1 MTISARQLAERFDS
15 PAPTEEQ
22 VAVIQAPLAPCVV
35 IAGAGSG
42 KTETMA
48 ARVVWLIANR
58 MVAPDQV
65 LGLTFTRKAAAELAG
80 RVRHR
85 LAQWRVIVE
94 RTARDDTGYLAALL
108 AGEPTVLTYSAY
120 AGRLVGEH
128 ALRLGQEPSPR
139 LLSQAVRWQLAD
151 SVVRR
156 YGGELPVDIGALAS
170 VTQYVLGLADHLA
183 DHLVTPDD
191 VVEFAST
198 VLADWDGL
206 PWGSAR
212 SATPRA
218 TAGYVKT
225 QRDRLALVPLVRA
238 FERAKRE
245 LGGVDYGDQMALA
258 AALAELPDVA
268 GAERSRYAAVLLDEY
283 QDTGHAQVT
292 LLSGLFGRGHPVT
305 AVGDPHQSIY
315 GWRGAAAGNM
325 GRFASTF
332 PHADGSPAIEFPLAT
347 SWRNDERILA
357 AANVI
362 ARGVTATQRAGV
374 RLRARSDAH
383 PGRILATV
391 TPTVEDEAVWLARRL
406 AHEWQARPAGGRTAA
421 VLVRR
426 RAQIPLIREALLD
439 AGLPVEVVGLG
450 GLLMTPEV
458 ADVVA
463 TLRVLADHRSGPA
476 LARLLTGARWRIG
489 ASDLAALSRRA
500 RRLVRGRTVAEAAP
514 AKTAT
519 AEESSSA
526 IAVEDFSA
534 SDTVDQASLVEALD
548 DLGLATGYSLDG
560 YRRLAALSAEL
571 RRLRRR
577 LGGPL
582 PELVAEV
589 EHVTGV
595 GVEVAARADRA
606 RVGRAHLD
614 RFLDEA
620 GRFAADADEAS
631 LGAFL
636 AFVDAAEIEENGLEA
651 GEAVV
656 APERIQVLTVHGA
669 KGLEWDLVAVPGL
682 VEKVFPAEPKAVDW
696 TRTRQLLPAPLRG
709 DRADL
714 PHLEVTAA
722 DRVELADHLDQHA
735 TLVRERHRIEERRL
749 AYVAVTRARSMLL
762 ASGYAWDNAKE
773 PRQPSAFLV
782 EIRDLAEVD
791 EWFVSPDGA
800 VNPRLSAA
808 REAIWPVDPL
818 GDRRPDVEAGAEL
831 VRAALR
837 KGPDTVIAG
846 ARRSDVLPG
855 LVADRHD
862 RAAGWRR
869 DVDLLLAEYAAMSAT
884 ATIDV
889 ALPAQLSVS
898 QLVALRR
905 DPDELARRL
914 RRPLPARPAPLA
926 RRGTAFHTWLER
938 RWSAQ
943 TLLDVDELPGAADE
957 SADDADFAELRRA
970 FEASPW
976 AERTPYEVE
985 VPFDMTIGPVLV
997 RGRMDAV
1004 FGDADGGWTVVD
1016 WKTGTRPGGADA
1028 DAAAV
1033 QLAAYRLAWARLQG
1047 IGDARVGEVRAA
1059 FHYVRSGETIA
1070 PADLLDAAG
1079 MRELISGEAAG
1090 ASARRQPARPA
1101 SQPVAP

>member
-85 LAQWRVIVE
+85 LAKWRVIVE

-170 VTQYVLGLADHLA
+170 VTQYVLGLADQLA
-183 DHLVTPDD
+183 DHLVTPED

-198 VLADWDGL
+198 ALADWDGL
-206 PWGSAR
+206 SWGSAR
-212 SATPRA
+212 SATPKA

-258 AALAELPDVA
+258 AALAELSDVA
-268 GAERSRYAAVLLDEY
+268 VAERSRYAAVLLDEY

-362 ARGVTATQRAGV
+362 ARGVTATRRAGV

-391 TPTVEDEAVWLARRL
+391 TPTVEDEAVWLARQL
-406 AHEWQARPAGGRTAA
+406 ANEWQARPAGGRTAA

-500 RRLVRGRTVAEAAP
+500 RRLVRGRVAEAAL

-519 AEESSSA
+519 AGEECSSA
-526 IAVEDFSA
+526 IAAEDFSA

-571 RRLRRR
+571 RRLRQR

-589 EHVTGV
+589 EQVTGV

-606 RVGRAHLD
+606 QVGRAHLD

-735 TLVRERHRIEERRL
+735 TLVRERHRTEERRL

-889 ALPAQLSVS
+889 DLPAQLSVS

-914 RRPLPARPAPLA
+914 RRPLPAKPAPLA

-1047 IGDARVGEVRAA
+1047 IEDARVGEVRAA
-1059 FHYVRSGETIA
+1059 FHYVRSGETIG

>member
-1 MTISARQLAERFDS
+1 MTISARQLAELFGS
-15 PAPTEEQ
+15 PAPTDEQ

-85 LAQWRVIVE
+85 LAQWRAIVE
-94 RTARDDTGYLAALL
+94 QTAHDDTGYLAQLL

-128 ALRLGQEPSPR
+128 ALRLGREPSPR

-170 VTQYVLGLADHLA
+170 VTQYVLGLADQLA

-191 VVEFAST
+191 VVGFAST
-198 VLADWDGL
+198 ALADWDRL
-206 PWGSAR
+206 PSGSAR
-212 SATPRA
+212 SATPKA
-218 TAGYVKT
+218 TAGYVKA

-238 FERAKRE
+238 FESAKRE

-258 AALAELPDVA
+258 AALAEVPDVA
-268 GAERSRYAAVLLDEY
+268 IAERSRYSAVLLDEY

-292 LLSGLFGRGHPVT
+292 LLAGLFGRGHPVT

-315 GWRGAAAGNM
+315 GWRGAAAGNI
-325 GRFASTF
+325 GRFASMF
-332 PHADGSPAIEFPLAT
+332 PHADGSAAIEFPLAT

-362 ARGVTATQRAGV
+362 ARGVTTTKRAGV
-374 RLRARSDAH
+374 RLRVRPSAH
-383 PGRILATV
+383 PGRILATM
-391 TPTVEDEAVWLARRL
+391 TPTVEDEAAWLARRL
-406 AHEWQARPAGGRTAA
+406 GDEWRARPTGGRTAA

-426 RAQIPLIREALLD
+426 RAQIPLLREALLD

-450 GLLMTPEV
+450 GLLTTPEV

-476 LARLLTGARWRIG
+476 LARLLTGARWRLG

-500 RRLVRGRTVAEAAP
+500 RRLARGRAAVAPETSPAAVFSASP
-514 AKTAT
+514 A
-519 AEESSSA
+519 E
-526 IAVEDFSA
+526 FSA
-534 SDTVDQASLVEALD
+534 SDAVDQGSLVEALD
-548 DLGLATGYSLDG
+548 DLGPATDYSPDG
-560 YRRLAALSAEL
+560 HRRLAALSAEMRGL
-571 RRLRRR
+571 RQR

-620 GRFAADADEAS
+620 ARFAADADEAT

-636 AFVDAAEIEENGLEA
+636 AFVDAAEVEENGLEA
-651 GEAVV
+651 GETVV
-656 APERIQVLTVHGA
+656 AAERIQVLTVHGA

-682 VEKVFPAEPKAVDW
+682 VETVFPAEPRAVDW
-696 TRTRQLLPAPLRG
+696 TRTRHLLPTPLRG

-714 PHLEVTAA
+714 PALDVTAA
-722 DRVELADHLDQHA
+722 DRAQFADRLDQHA
-735 TLVRERHRIEERRL
+735 TLVRERHRTEERRL

-762 ASGYAWDNAKE
+762 ASGYAWDNAKA
-773 PRQPSAFLV
+773 PRRPSAFLV

-791 EWFVSPDGA
+791 EWFVPPDGA
-800 VNPRLSAA
+800 VNPRLSSA

-818 GDRRPDVEAGAEL
+818 GDRRADVEAGAEL
-831 VRAALR
+831 VRAAMR
-837 KGPDTVIAG
+837 NGPRTSKAA
-846 ARRSDVLPG
+846 ARRTEILPG
-855 LVADRHD
+855 LVADRQD

-869 DVDLLLAEYAAMSAT
+869 DVDLLLAEYTAMSAT
-884 ATIDV
+884 ASIDV
-889 ALPAQLSVS
+889 VLPAQLSVS

-914 RRPLPARPAPLA
+914 RRPLPAKPAPLA
-926 RRGTAFHTWLER
+926 RRGTAFHAWLER

-943 TLLDVDELPGAADE
+943 ALLDVDELPGAADG
-957 SADDADFAELRRA
+957 SADDADFAQLRRS

-985 VPFDMTIGPVLV
+985 VPFDMTIGPVMV

-1004 FGDADGGWTVVD
+1004 FADADGGWTVVD
-1016 WKTGTRPGGADA
+1016 WKTGTRPTGADA
-1028 DAAAV
+1028 VAAAV

-1047 IGDARVGEVRAA
+1047 IGDAGVGEVRAA

-1070 PADLLDAAG
+1070 PADLLDAEG

-1090 ASARRQPARPA
+1090 ASARRQPDRPA

>member
-1 MTISARQLAERFDS
+1 MTISARQLAELFDS

-48 ARVVWLIANR
+48 ARVAWLIANR

-85 LAQWRVIVE
+85 LAQWRAIVE

-170 VTQYVLGLADHLA
+170 VTQYVLGLADQLA
-183 DHLVTPDD
+183 DHLVTPEG

-198 VLADWDGL
+198 ALADWDGL

-212 SATPRA
+212 SATPKA

-238 FERAKRE
+238 FEMAKRE

-258 AALAELPDVA
+258 AALAGLPDVA
-268 GAERSRYAAVLLDEY
+268 VAERSRYAAVLLDEY

-347 SWRNDERILA
+347 SWRNDEQILA

-374 RLRARSDAH
+374 RLRARSEAH

-406 AHEWQARPAGGRTAA
+406 ADEWQARPAGGRTAA

-500 RRLVRGRTVAEAAP
+500 RRLVRGRVAEAAL

-519 AEESSSA
+519 AGESSSA
-526 IAVEDFSA
+526 IAAEDFSA

-571 RRLRRR
+571 RRLRQR

-589 EHVTGV
+589 EQVTGV

-620 GRFAADADEAS
+620 ARFAADADEAS

-735 TLVRERHRIEERRL
+735 TLVRERHRTEERRL

-773 PRQPSAFLV
+773 PRQPSTFLV

-791 EWFVSPDGA
+791 EWFVPPDGA

-889 ALPAQLSVS
+889 GLPAQLSVS

-914 RRPLPARPAPLA
+914 RRPLPAKPAPLA

-957 SADDADFAELRRA
+957 TADDADFAELRRA

-1090 ASARRQPARPA
+1090 ASARQQPARPA